1 MVDSGEGSMQI
12 VFPDGDGVCS
22 GWGGFK
28 GVRDGPVVSAD
39 EYSDEVIREVEDSKH
54 RGVKGGRAV
63 A

>member
-1 MVDSGEGSMQI
+1 MQ
-12 VFPDGDGVCS
+12 VVLPDGDGVCS